1 MINKQMVSVFVTL
14 VMVILFA
21 ACATQTEQP
30 EDNASDLL
38 ATEQPED
45 NASDLLALEEW
56 DLLWISDSSG
66 WGVAEIYAAYIE
78 EDTGIPVNVYDYWA
92 VSLSAGT
99 IVDILEGGSHPN
111 AELARIPELIPEVE
125 VIVFYANPEES
136 IDEDNPTD
144 SNCAHSSATT
154 YVNACE
160 MDTFGL
166 YIQHL
171 ELIYQHIFELRGDQ
185 PIIVRAFDAY
195 NPIPARWEEDGT
207 FDACHA
213 CWENYNAAIH
223 QAASEYYIPVARVN
237 DAWNGPDH
245 NEDPNDK
252 GYTADGIHPN
262 ELGAQVIAEE
272 LRKLGYD
279 PDTP

>member
-1 MINKQMVSVFVTL
+1 M
-14 VMVILFA
+14 
-21 ACATQTEQP
+21 
-30 EDNASDLL
+30 
-38 ATEQPED
+38 
-45 NASDLLALEEW
+45 
-56 DLLWISDSSG
+56 
-66 WGVAEIYAAYIE
+66 
-78 EDTGIPVNVYDYWA
+78 
-92 VSLSAGT
+92 
-99 IVDILEGGSHPN
+99 
-111 AELARIPELIPEVE
+111 
-125 VIVFYANPEES
+125 IVFYANPEES